1 MAYKPEPLKI
11 QNSQQL
17 QLQLQTK
24 TLSQLQIDSEYML
37 VCKQLLLKNKNYLY
51 ITVLCSE

>member
-17 QLQLQTK
+17 QLQLQMK